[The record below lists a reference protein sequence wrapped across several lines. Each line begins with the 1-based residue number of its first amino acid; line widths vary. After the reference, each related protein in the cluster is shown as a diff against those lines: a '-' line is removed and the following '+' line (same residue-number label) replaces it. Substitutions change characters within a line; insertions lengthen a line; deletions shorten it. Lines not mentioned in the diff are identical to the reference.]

1 MSDRMRSATAMLE
14 AMGSP
19 GVSPDT
25 VRNATATAS
34 GRRRKRL
41 VGLFFRTAFIL
52 AFGLGALWASL
63 PAESG
68 YSGIGNLPP
77 ADLLRVGMGIVVCI
91 GAIIQA
97 FILPKDEGAYT
108 TWTRIGIAC
117 VATLGTVLLIRTALK
132 L

>member
-1 MSDRMRSATAMLE
+1 L
-14 AMGSP
+14 
-19 GVSPDT
+19 
-25 VRNATATAS
+25 
-34 GRRRKRL
+34 L
-41 VGLFFRTAFIL
+41 FRTAFIL

-68 YSGIGNLPP
+68 YSSIANLPL
-77 ADLLRVGMGIVVCI
+77 ADLVRVGMGVVVCI

-97 FILPKDEGAYT
+97 FILPKDDGAYT

-117 VATLGTVLLIRTALK
+117 VLTLGTVLAIRAALK